1 MHADA
6 PPTEPGQPP
15 VAALWQE
22 LGWQPQPR
30 QLQQLCHL
38 QQLLRTWNQRL
49 NLTRLVEGDDYW
61 IAQVFDSLWPLVP
74 MLNAQEGAPAPPA
87 PDDTASQPQVSAPEA
102 TAGSACGG
110 GVIAAPAAGTGL
122 RIIDVGTG
130 GGFPGLAVAIAL
142 PGSHITLVDSVQRKL
157 DAVAAMAAELGLADR
172 VRVRSERV
180 ERTGRQAACRGGF
193 QLAMARAVAAAPV
206 VAEYLVPLLAP
217 EGQAL
222 LYRGQWS
229 SGDQQELER
238 ALAAL
243 NARIDGCRQREL
255 PGERG
260 LRTVLT
266 VVPRAACP
274 ATYPRAI
281 GVPAKLPLGQPAP
294 ARGSIARRS
303 SSRRPGGA

>member
-6 PPTEPGQPP
+6 PPAEPGHPP
-15 VAALWQE
+15 DAGLWQA

-30 QLQQLCHL
+30 QLQQLCQL
-38 QQLLRTWNQRL
+38 QQLLRSWNQRL

-74 MLNAQEGAPAPPA
+74 LLNAQDGAPAPPA
-87 PDDTASQPQVSAPEA
+87 PDEPAAQTDEGATEA
-102 TAGSACGG
+102 TAGSASGAVC
-110 GVIAAPAAGTGL
+110 IAAPAAGSGL

-142 PGSHITLVDSVQRKL
+142 PGARITLVDSVQRKL

-172 VRVRSERV
+172 VLVRSERV
-180 ERTGRQAACRGGF
+180 ERTGRQAACRGRF

-217 EGQAL
+217 DGQAL
-222 LYRGQWS
+222 LYRGQWTT
-229 SGDQQELER
+229 GDQQELER
-238 ALAAL
+238 ALL
-243 NARIDGCRQREL
+243 PLSARIQRCDQREL
-255 PGERG
+255 PAGRG

-266 VVPRAACP
+266 VVPTATCP
-274 ATYPRAI
+274 ATFPRAI
-281 GVPAKLPLGQPAP
+281 GVPAKLPLGQSAP
-294 ARGSIARRS
+294 AGGSTARRS
-303 SSRRPGGA
+303 NSRRPGGA

>member
-6 PPTEPGQPP
+6 PPAEPGHPP
-15 VAALWQE
+15 DAALWQA

-30 QLQQLCHL
+30 QLQQLCQL
-38 QQLLRTWNQRL
+38 QQLLRSWNQRL

-74 MLNAQEGAPAPPA
+74 LLHAQEGAPAPPA
-87 PDDTASQPQVSAPEA
+87 PDEPASQTEGSATEEA
-102 TAGSACGG
+102 AGSASGAG
-110 GVIAAPAAGTGL
+110 FIVAPAAGSGL

-142 PGSHITLVDSVQRKL
+142 PGARITLVDSVQRKL

-172 VRVRSERV
+172 VLVRSERV
-180 ERTGRQAACRGGF
+180 ERTGRQAACRGRF

-217 EGQAL
+217 NGQAL
-222 LYRGQWS
+222 LYRGQWTT
-229 SGDQQELER
+229 GDQQELER
-238 ALAAL
+238 ALL
-243 NARIDGCRQREL
+243 PLSARIERCDHREL
-255 PGERG
+255 PAGRG
-260 LRTVLT
+260 LRTVLS
-266 VVPRAACP
+266 VVPTATCP
-274 ATYPRAI
+274 ATFPRAI
-281 GVPAKLPLGQPAP
+281 GVPAKLPLGQSAP
-294 ARGSIARRS
+294 AGGSTARRS

>member
-74 MLNAQEGAPAPPA
+74 LLN
-87 PDDTASQPQVSAPEA
+87 
-102 TAGSACGG
+102 
-110 GVIAAPAAGTGL
+110 APAADGPPRGEGL
-122 RIIDVGTG
+122 RVIDIGTG

-142 PGSHITLVDSVQRKL
+142 PGAQVSLVDSVQRKL

-172 VRVRSERV
+172 VRLRGERV
-180 ERTGRQAACRGGF
+180 ERTGRQSDCRGRF

-217 EGQAL
+217 GGEAL

-229 SGDQQELER
+229 SDDRQELER
-238 ALAAL
+238 ALAL
-243 NARIDGCRQREL
+243 LHARVARSEQREL
-255 PGERG
+255 PAGRG
-260 LRTVLT
+260 LRTALS
-266 VVPRAACP
+266 VVPTAACP
-274 ATYPRAI
+274 AAYPRAI
-281 GVPAKLPLGQPAP
+281 GVPAKLPLGQLAAAGDTAP
-294 ARGSIARRS
+294 ARSAQARSAHRS
-303 SSRRPGGA
+303 RS